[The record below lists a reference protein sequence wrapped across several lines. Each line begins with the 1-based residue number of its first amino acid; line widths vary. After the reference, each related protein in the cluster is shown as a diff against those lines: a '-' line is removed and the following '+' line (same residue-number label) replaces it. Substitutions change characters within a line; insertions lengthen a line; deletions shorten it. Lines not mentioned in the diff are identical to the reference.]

1 MPPWASKVWRR
12 RRAIPAKACI
22 ACCRRAAIPAWT
34 ISRRSSVPC
43 GNACESAFR
52 RTPSKQPRRG
62 RSRGGFAGTYCLDR
76 ERLSA
81 RSSTVTIAAGKL
93 TKVGEAHAMRVMAP
107 DRGILKLAVRVLITV
122 LVGGCAPQISGS
134 DSDDADL
141 ASAGRYDGRW
151 FAVVP
156 AQGGCN
162 FSSQL
167 TIDVHGRSITGAA
180 INPQGRFPLNGTV

>member
-1 MPPWASKVWRR
+1 
-12 RRAIPAKACI
+12 
-22 ACCRRAAIPAWT
+22 
-34 ISRRSSVPC
+34 
-43 GNACESAFR
+43 
-52 RTPSKQPRRG
+52 
-62 RSRGGFAGTYCLDR
+62 
-76 ERLSA
+76 
-81 RSSTVTIAAGKL
+81 
-93 TKVGEAHAMRVMAP
+93 MRVMAP

-167 TIDVHGRSITGAA
+167 TIDVHGRFITGAA
-180 INPQGRFPLNGTV
+180 INPQGRFPLNGTIHQTGDCNFRIGDFPGTIRFSNDRFTAEYANNCGVRHAEGSKVTSSSAGRSL